1 MWFLLNNIIEFIIY
15 LIIDNITKFLLINNR
30 HENRFDIF
38 VYECLVFGLLIG
50 FISLYHHI
58 TFLLIF
64 LLLIHIIGILYTE
77 KRFDIIKNGFQIF
90 SHIFIQICR
99 SVIKHLYNFIS
110 NYIINRSSPKPIITK
125 RLPQECLY
133 SYHLKPINDLRLQQ
147 PSVVQA
153 LSRPGIFNLHGTTCS
168 LNALLQSLASLNTFY
183 SSLQRNI
190 NFSRFNYDSIVS
202 TFLDLIFQLRNDHRT
217 TEYKHWNTL
226 IDTSLF
232 ISKLNVI
239 YPNLLTKHA
248 TTDIG
253 ELFQCII
260 DVLNNALSKQTLV
273 YSTNVTEQV
282 QNQKLTTFSIDFLN
296 KIFVE
301 TEAQLYNKI
310 TLDNLDA
317 QSIYINQYV
326 DLTWL
331 LHHIQ
336 LGSVIKQI
344 FSGQYLHAYCCNN
357 CSHVRFRAEP
367 FQILTLPVNK
377 TSTTLERIISQL
389 TNIDIV

>member
-1 MWFLLNNIIEFIIY
+1 
-15 LIIDNITKFLLINNR
+15 
-30 HENRFDIF
+30 
-38 VYECLVFGLLIG
+38 
-50 FISLYHHI
+50 
-58 TFLLIF
+58 
-64 LLLIHIIGILYTE
+64 
-77 KRFDIIKNGFQIF
+77 
-90 SHIFIQICR
+90 
-99 SVIKHLYNFIS
+99 
-110 NYIINRSSPKPIITK
+110 
-125 RLPQECLY
+125 
-133 SYHLKPINDLRLQQ
+133 
-147 PSVVQA
+147 
-153 LSRPGIFNLHGTTCS
+153 
-168 LNALLQSLASLNTFY
+168 
-183 SSLQRNI
+183 
-190 NFSRFNYDSIVS
+190 FSRFNYDSIVS

-389 TNIDIV
+389 TNVDIV